1 VSVRTRVHGSALLD
15 VVIALAVLGLSG
27 VALVT
32 LLGQTAHSMR
42 GVRTTERELRQA
54 SDELGRSVVYDR
66 ARLVAMVGKSVS
78 HGWVVDVVQAAPDLF
93 DVSVAATPTTRPL
106 LRTTVYRRD
115 TLPANAP

>member
-1 VSVRTRVHGSALLD
+1 VSTRRRQRGSALLD

-32 LLGQTAHSMR
+32 LMGQTARSMR
-42 GVRTTERELRQA
+42 DVRNTERELRQA
-54 SDELGRSVVYDR
+54 SDELGRFVVYDR
-66 ARLVAMVGKSVS
+66 TRLAAMVGKSVS

-106 LRTTVYRRD
+106 LRTTVYRPD
-115 TLPANAP
+115 TLRANAP